1 MGLEKH
7 FRDKVGHCCR
17 LVKLLGV
24 SVGITGVCVSDV
36 WLGWDAA
43 FPSPKAWF
51 LRRSSRNGCD
61 SWRHF
66 PCQDSLEDFTSGV
79 PQQNWAPF
87 LGDVFHLRE
96 RSDKASCGRPNAID
110 LPFGDD
116 AFCDA
121 YHPLNQTFYWTVYL
135 LMPRMIGFKKDT
147 LSEDIIYPHDK
158 QLCLDFPLYSHRI
171 PMISLFYL
179 YSMPILSS

>member
-1 MGLEKH
+1 MAAIPGDIFH
-7 FRDKVGHCCR
+7 VRTAWR
-17 LVKLLGV
+17 TSLLAFL
-24 SVGITGVCVSDV
+24 SKTG
-36 WLGWDAA
+36 
-43 FPSPKAWF
+43 
-51 LRRSSRNGCD
+51 
-61 SWRHF
+61 RHF
-66 PCQDSLEDFTSGV
+66 CWVF
-79 PQQNWAPF
+79 
-87 LGDVFHLRE
+87 FHLRE